1 MRRVVVTGIG
11 LVTPVG
17 HDAETSWKRVLLA
30 QSGVRLITKFPVQ
43 EFPVKIA
50 AEVDAFDLG
59 PFMDAKEARRTTDFV
74 KYAVKAS
81 HEALTQAGLL
91 PAGSY
96 NGQDATER
104 HGYGTSIGV
113 GIGGIG
119 EIENSTLTLEKSG
132 PRRISPFFMPYA
144 ISNMAAGVVSR
155 LFSLKGP
162 NVCTTT
168 ACTSGTHGVGEGFL
182 YIRNGMADV
191 MVVGGSEGAIT
202 PLSIG
207 AFASMKA
214 LSTFH
219 ENPSG
224 ASRPFDLHRDGF
236 VMGEGAGVLV
246 LEELEHAKKRGA
258 TILAEMI
265 GYGMSGD
272 AHHITAPSPQGEGA
286 QRCMSAALRMAQI
299 SADQVDYINAHGTS
313 TDLNDKYE
321 TAAIKAVFG
330 HHATKVS
337 ISSTKGVTGHCLGAA
352 GGIEAALTVLATH
365 RGVIPPTAN
374 LRTPDPDCDL
384 DYTPLLPR
392 ERSVRYALSNS
403 FGFGGTNATVIFKS
417 FNT

>member
-17 HDAETSWKRVLLA
+17 NDVETSFKRVLEA
-30 QSGVRLITKFPVQ
+30 QSGVRLISKFPVDD
-43 EFPVKIA
+43 FPVKIA
-50 AEVDAFDLG
+50 AEVNPLEMG
-59 PFMDAKEARRTTDFV
+59 TLMDVKEARRTTDFV

-81 HEALTQAGLL
+81 HEALAQAGLL
-91 PAGSY
+91 PPEGECPP
-96 NGQDATER
+96 ER
-104 HGYGTSIGV
+104 HLFGTSIGV

-155 LFSLKGP
+155 LFGLKGP
-162 NVCTTT
+162 NICTTT

-182 YIRNGMADV
+182 YIRSGMADV
-191 MVVGGSEGAIT
+191 MIAGGAEAAIS

-214 LSTFH
+214 LSTHH
-219 ENPSG
+219 EDPSS

-246 LEELEHAKKRGA
+246 LEEYEHARKRGA
-258 TILAEMI
+258 TILAEMV

-272 AHHITAPSPQGEGA
+272 AHHITAPAPEGEGA
-286 QRCMSAALRMAQI
+286 QRCMSAALKMAQI
-299 SADQVDYINAHGTS
+299 SGDSIDYINAHGTS

-321 TAAIKAVFG
+321 TAAIKGVFG
-330 HHATKVS
+330 THAYKLS

-352 GGIEAALTVLATH
+352 GGIEAALTVLAIS

-374 LRTPDPDCDL
+374 LRTPDPVCDL
-384 DYTPLLPR
+384 DYTPLIAR

-403 FGFGGTNATVIFKS
+403 FGFGGTNGTVIFKKFS
-417 FNT
+417 